1 MTISILGA
9 GSWSTAIAD
18 LLAEREDVLIYARD
32 EKVVSSINNDHINT
46 KYFPDNELRK
56 NIRAKVGK
64 HRSGHNGLRRN

>member
-1 MTISILGA
+1 MMTISILGA

-56 NIRAKVGK
+56 ISEQRTI
-64 HRSGHNGLRRN
+64 